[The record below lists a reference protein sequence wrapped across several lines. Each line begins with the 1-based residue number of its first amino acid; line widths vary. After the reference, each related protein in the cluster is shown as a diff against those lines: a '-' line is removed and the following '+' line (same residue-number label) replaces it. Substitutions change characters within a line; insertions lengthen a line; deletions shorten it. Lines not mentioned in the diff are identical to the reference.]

1 MEMKFVFVWKKKI
14 CGKKIENQFCKNNT
28 MKKINIVVVWKLN
41 STGKKN
47 SFKVIV
53 GKFLWELER
62 QETSTWSKK
71 TQTWEISLEGVNWM

>member
-1 MEMKFVFVWKKKI
+1 MEMKFVFVFKKKYA
-14 CGKKIENQFCKNNT
+14 GKKIENQFCKNNM